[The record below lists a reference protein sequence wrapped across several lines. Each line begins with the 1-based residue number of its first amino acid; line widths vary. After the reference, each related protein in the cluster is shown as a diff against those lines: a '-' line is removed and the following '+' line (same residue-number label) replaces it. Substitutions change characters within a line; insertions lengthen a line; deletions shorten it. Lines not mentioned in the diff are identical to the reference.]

1 MNKLLVVE
9 DEEITADLLR
19 RYFEIMGYDVVNALT
34 GTKALKLASE
44 ADPSVI
50 ILDINLPDM
59 TGYDVCRKL
68 RDTNETKNI
77 PIIFLTSQGER
88 RSRLSGLELGA
99 DDYITKPFNIEEL
112 RIKVHNI
119 IDRLGGKPLV
129 DARTSLPS
137 KSLIKDRL
145 PERLKDKDGA
155 YFYVDIVHVEAFEEK
170 YGPVA
175 QNQVVRSAARIIGDV
190 LQTVE
195 PVKSFVGHPEDTRF
209 LIVTTKDAVKK
220 VEELLPKR
228 FSEKVKSF
236 YDNADQ
242 ARGKMEIDKKLVDFM
257 GLTLVPVDVE
267 EIKKRFLDPAPKKP
281 QKNGKQPEI
290 TEKAT
295 LAGNASEKKPTKV
308 TKQAMKAKAKEIEV
322 NRPNESTDQESEPS
336 SSGASTSSKQ
346 ADDRPTT
353 DYSTDPVKK
362 TKDVEPLRKKPSE
375 KSGS

>member
-19 RYFEIMGYDVVNALT
+19 RYFEIMGYDVINALS
-34 GTKALKLASE
+34 GSRALSLANKE
-44 ADPSVI
+44 DPTVI

-59 TGYDVCRKL
+59 TGYDICRKL
-68 RDTNETKNI
+68 RATPATQNI
-77 PIIFLTSQGER
+77 PIIFLTSQAER

-119 IDRLGGKPLV
+119 IERLGGKPLV

-137 KSLIKDRL
+137 KSLIKERL
-145 PERLKDKDGA
+145 PDRLKDKDSA
-155 YFYVDIVHVEAFEEK
+155 FFYVDIVNAEAFEDK

-209 LIVTTKDAVKK
+209 LIATTKDAVKK

-228 FSEKVKSF
+228 FAEKVKSF
-236 YDNADQ
+236 YDYKDQ
-242 ARGKMEIDKKLVDFM
+242 NRGKMQVDTKLLDFM
-257 GLTLVPVDVE
+257 TLALVPATVNDLEAAFIEPKRKRPETNSQKQAAQKTKLLSE
-267 EIKKRFLDPAPKKP
+267 EPKSKEPKVSSAKTPKAPKLETKTDD
-281 QKNGKQPEI
+281 I
-290 TEKAT
+290 TKTNKASSD
-295 LAGNASEKKPTKV
+295 ASSSISRASETKPPIEPASTSEQVKDSNKPAHKKPT
-308 TKQAMKAKAKEIEV
+308 
-322 NRPNESTDQESEPS
+322 
-336 SSGASTSSKQ
+336 G
-346 ADDRPTT
+346 
-353 DYSTDPVKK
+353 
-362 TKDVEPLRKKPSE
+362 
-375 KSGS
+375 KSN